1 MGRAVR
7 LPALANSPHHL
18 LLFDGVC
25 GLCDRLVQFV
35 LRHDRADRFRFAA
48 LQSPLAGNLLRG
60 YGRDAADLDTVYV
73 IARYGEPAAKLLS
86 KGRAV
91 LFVLAELGGIWRLA
105 SALRVL
111 PRPLLDLGYDQ
122 IARRRYRWFG
132 RYDAC
137 PVPTPATKAKF
148 LEG

>member
-1 MGRAVR
+1 M
-7 LPALANSPHHL
+7 ANL
-18 LLFDGVC
+18 LLYDGVC

-35 LRHDRADRFRFAA
+35 LRRDRADRFRFAA
-48 LQSPLAGNLLRG
+48 LQSQLATHLLRG
-60 YGRDAADLDTVYV
+60 YGRDAGDLDTVYV
-73 IARYGEPAAKLLS
+73 VASYGEPSATLLS

-91 LFVLAELGGIWRLA
+91 LFVLAQLGGIWRLA
-105 SALRVL
+105 SLLRVL

-137 PVPTPATKAKF
+137 QLPTPAARRKF
-148 LEG
+148 LDGDSDG

>member
-1 MGRAVR
+1 M
-7 LPALANSPHHL
+7 ANL
-18 LLFDGVC
+18 LLYDGVC

-48 LQSPLAGNLLRG
+48 LQSELAAGVLRG
-60 YGRDAADLDTVYV
+60 YGRNAADLDTVYV
-73 IARYGEPAAKLLS
+73 VARYGEPDAALLA

-91 LFVLAELGGIWRLA
+91 LFVLGALGGIWRLA
-105 SALRVL
+105 SILRVL
-111 PRPLLDLGYDQ
+111 PTWLLDFGYDH

-137 PVPTPATKAKF
+137 PLPTPATRAKF
-148 LEG
+148 LDS

>member
-1 MGRAVR
+1 MAT
-7 LPALANSPHHL
+7 STHL
-18 LLFDGVC
+18 LLYDGVC

-35 LRHDRADRFRFAA
+35 LRHDRGDRFRFAA
-48 LQSPLAGNLLRG
+48 LQSPLAASLLRG
-60 YGRDAADLDTVYV
+60 YGRDASDLDTVYV
-73 IARYGEPAAKLLS
+73 IARYGEPSAKLLW

-91 LFVLAELGGIWRLA
+91 IFVLAQLGGIWRLA

-111 PRPLLDLGYDQ
+111 PRPLLDFGYDH

-137 PVPTPATKAKF
+137 PLPTPATKAKF
-148 LEG
+148 LA

>member
-1 MGRAVR
+1 MA
-7 LPALANSPHHL
+7 HL
-18 LLFDGVC
+18 LLYDGVC

-48 LQSPLAGNLLRG
+48 LQSRLAAELLRG

-73 IARYGEPAAKLLS
+73 IVRYGEPAATRPALLS
-86 KGRAV
+86 KARAV

-105 SALRVL
+105 SVLRVL
-111 PRPLLDLGYDQ
+111 PRSLLDFGYDR

-132 RYDAC
+132 RLDAC
-137 PVPTPATKAKF
+137 PLPTPATRAKF
-148 LEG
+148 LDG

>member
-1 MGRAVR
+1 V
-7 LPALANSPHHL
+7 ANL
-18 LLFDGVC
+18 LLYDGVC

-48 LQSPLAGNLLRG
+48 LQSQLAGHLLRA
-60 YGRDAADLDTVYV
+60 YGRDAGDLDTVYV
-73 IARYGEPAAKLLS
+73 IAHYGEPAATLLS

-91 LFVLAELGGIWRLA
+91 LFALAQLGGIWRLA
-105 SALRVL
+105 SLLRVL
-111 PRPLLDLGYDQ
+111 PRPLLDFGYDQ

-137 PVPTPATKAKF
+137 PLPTPATRAKF
-148 LEG
+148 FDG

>member
-1 MGRAVR
+1 
-7 LPALANSPHHL
+7 LATLVHHL
-18 LLFDGVC
+18 LLYDGVC

-35 LRHDRADRFRFAA
+35 LRHDRGDRFRFAA

-73 IARYGEPAAKLLS
+73 IARHDEPAAKLLS

-91 LFVLAELGGIWRLA
+91 LFVLTELGGIWRLA
-105 SALRVL
+105 SVLRVL
-111 PRPLLDLGYDQ
+111 PRPLLDFGYDL

-137 PVPTPATKAKF
+137 PLPTPATRAKF
-148 LEG
+148 LAD

>member
-1 MGRAVR
+1 MAT
-7 LPALANSPHHL
+7 STHL
-18 LLFDGVC
+18 LLYDGVC

-35 LRHDRADRFRFAA
+35 LRHDRGGRFRFAA
-48 LQSPLAGNLLRG
+48 LQSPLAASLLRG
-60 YGRDAADLDTVYV
+60 YGRDASDLDTVYV

-105 SALRVL
+105 SVLRVL
-111 PRPLLDLGYDQ
+111 PRPLLDFGYDH

-137 PVPTPATKAKF
+137 PLPTPATKAKF
-148 LEG
+148 LA